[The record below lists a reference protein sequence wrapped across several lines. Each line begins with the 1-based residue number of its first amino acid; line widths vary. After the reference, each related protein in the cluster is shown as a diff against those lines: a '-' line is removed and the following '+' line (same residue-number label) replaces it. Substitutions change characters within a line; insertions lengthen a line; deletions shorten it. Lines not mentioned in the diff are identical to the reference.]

1 MRGLLPVKVQM
12 PAMWYTMAAPGVR
25 WKRPIRFV
33 ILAGSARILV
43 RGARHA
49 MSVNAVCGG

>member
-1 MRGLLPVKVQM
+1 MHAPLPVKIQL
-12 PAMWYTMAAPGVR
+12 PAMWYMMAAPGVR
-25 WKRPIRFV
+25 WKRPVRFV

-43 RGARHA
+43 WGARYA